1 MTLRLTDYLKSIG
14 ETIDPNAQYSISYW
28 TVVPKQNARI
38 ENTATVTSDII
49 GDGQTDPGWFQYV
62 AVSGWGE
69 GEWEARDRT
78 EITITKVW
86 EGVDPAE
93 APAVTFE
100 LLANGEPALGMEQKV
115 LADQVITLEPGTTT
129 YTWTDLP
136 TQHTKGE
143 ALMYS
148 VREVEIEGFESTG
161 NTSYFV
167 HLDQPDE
174 VGSITITNT
183 AVPGDEPTDEPTEE
197 PTEEPTDEPAEEPT
211 DEPTDEPT
219 TDPAPET
226 TPTDTDTIVAEA
238 DAPKLPKTG
247 AQSLALG
254 APAMLLLLAGGG
266 LVARRNMVA

>member
-1 MTLRLTDYLKSIG
+1 M
-14 ETIDPNAQYSISYW
+14 
-28 TVVPKQNARI
+28 
-38 ENTATVTSDII
+38 
-49 GDGQTDPGWFQYV
+49 
-62 AVSGWGE
+62 
-69 GEWEARDRT
+69 
-78 EITITKVW
+78 W

-100 LLANGEPALGMEQKV
+100 LLANGEPALGMDQKV

-167 HLDQPDE
+167 PLDQPDE

-183 AVPGDEPTDEPTEE
+183 AVPGDEPTEE
-197 PTEEPTDEPAEEPT
+197 PTEEPVPEPVTEPVLESKDEL
-211 DEPTDEPT
+211 
-219 TDPAPET
+219 ET
-226 TPTDTDTIVAEA
+226 KMQTVAGQYRYRVSAVHFVEDAAKNYTLSADQLDGENGYRFYKTAKVTFDFIRSDWGVAE
-238 DAPKLPKTG
+238 
-247 AQSLALG
+247 LG
-254 APAMLLLLAGGG
+254 CHSHNLIRL
-266 LVARRNMVA
+266 RRMGDEFNFKFCF